1 MGLAS
6 APTPVAR
13 EGVENERLFFLV
25 GRLELTFQ
33 AESEG
38 PDGLEVARGFSTGP
52 RPDRSAPVAS
62 TIESS
67 REMSSSSPSDA
78 ALRPLRSRG

>member
-6 APTPVAR
+6 APSRLP
-13 EGVENERLFFLV
+13 GVGMENERLFFLF

-38 PDGLEVARGFSTGP
+38 PDGFEVARGFSTGP

-67 REMSSSSPSDA
+67 RE
-78 ALRPLRSRG
+78 LR